1 MAVKERILLV
11 EDDAFIR
18 EGVTALLVQEGYEVE
33 DCSSLEEARR
43 ALEEEEPS
51 LLILDVL
58 LPDGSSFDLC
68 RGDPGSGGRRP
79 SFSSPAATRMRSHG
93 ARAGRRRDD
102 YVAKPFRGRVLLSRV
117 RALLRRS
124 RRERGQLRS
133 PWFELDQERQLC
145 RVEGKTLALTPTEY
159 RLLYTLAKAADVV
172 VSRENL
178 LRAVW
183 ELGGEFLDENTLAVH
198 ISRLR
203 GKLGIY
209 SGQLETVRGEGYR
222 LRWEN
227 E

>member
-33 DCSSLEEARR
+33 DCSSLAEARR

-68 RGDPGSGGRRP
+68 GEIRQQWEAPILFLTCCDQDEDMVRGLDAGG
-79 SFSSPAATRMRSHG
+79 
-93 ARAGRRRDD
+93 DD

-159 RLLYTLAKAADVV
+159 RLLYTLAKAADMV

>member
-68 RGDPGSGGRRP
+68 GEIRQRWEAPILFLTCCDQDEDMVRGLDAGG
-79 SFSSPAATRMRSHG
+79 
-93 ARAGRRRDD
+93 DD

-172 VSRENL
+172 VSRETCCG
-178 LRAVW
+178 RCGSW
-183 ELGGEFLDENTLAVH
+183 GENSWMKTPWRC
-198 ISRLR
+198 ISAGCAASWGYTAASWKRCE
-203 GKLGIY
+203 GKGID
-209 SGQLETVRGEGYR
+209 
-222 LRWEN
+222 
-227 E
+227 